1 MPRIKTFYDEL
12 GVPRD
17 ANAAAIKHAFKEIAK
32 VYHPD
37 KNPDKQEW
45 AHEQMS
51 RFNFIVETLLNPDTR
66 REYDDLVQKYESAP
80 PQPARPRRRPH
91 QENAIEREYAQ
102 VSVEIMNL
110 AGKYSNCRLKNDDRR
125 HHRQRCGHHA
135 SVRVPGAYEYL
146 RGLSDYLRIYLFF
159 SPSSAVS
166 CSSSAFPIISG
177 AANTAAVST
186 NSNSAAL
193 ISASACTRPTSRI
206 KSSNKEFRNYSETVS
221 WNLDAYFKPCFE
233 FLSQLSRSS

>member
-1 MPRIKTFYDEL
+1 MPQIKTFYDEL

-17 ANAAAIKHAFKEIAK
+17 ANAPAIKHAFKEIAK

-37 KNPDKQEW
+37 KNPPDKQEW

-91 QENAIEREYAQ
+91 EQNAIEREYAQ

-110 AGKYSNCRLKNDDRR
+110 AGKYSNCRLKMMI
-125 HHRQRCGHHA
+125 GA
-135 SVRVPGAYEYL
+135 IIGSVAAIMHLSAYFVPADIFQDFNITFAFTYFFTLIGGVMLIIGIA
-146 RGLSDYLRIYLFF
+146 DYLGRGQYRKRIHELEQ
-159 SPSSAVS
+159 
-166 CSSSAFPIISG
+166 
-177 AANTAAVST
+177 
-186 NSNSAAL
+186 
-193 ISASACTRPTSRI
+193 RR
-206 KSSNKEFRNYSETVS
+206 
-221 WNLDAYFKPCFE
+221 
-233 FLSQLSRSS
+233 SQLRERMYEAFVSN